1 MNEWWIDRDILN
13 YRFVYIVFIHC
24 VQENLIIVFY
34 WNIYLRVHVE
44 I

>member
-1 MNEWWIDRDILN
+1 MKEWWIDRDILK

-24 VQENLIIVFY
+24 VQRELNFEHC
-34 WNIYLRVHVE
+34 IYLRAYVE